1 MTIRTRFA
9 PSPTGYL
16 HVGGLRTALF
26 NYLFARKNNGVFV
39 LRIEDTDQSRFVE
52 GAAEKLMESLR
63 WAGLEYD
70 EGPDRPGDFGPYVQ
84 SQRLELY
91 QKHVQQLI
99 DQDDAYLCFCT
110 SEELEA
116 MREKQ
121 IAAGQPPRYDGTW
134 RDRSPNEVQDML
146 AAGKPYVVRMKMP
159 LEGETSFEDLVRGT
173 VSFQNDL
180 IDDQVIQKSDG
191 FPTYHLANVVDDHY
205 MQISHVIR
213 GEEWLPSVPKHL
225 QLYRYFGWEAPQ
237 MAHLSLLLNKDRS
250 KLSKRQGDVA
260 VEDYRDKGY
269 LPEALVNF
277 VALLG
282 WSPGSE
288 EEFFDLKQLED
299 LFTLER
305 VNKAGAVFDLDKL
318 NWMNGNYI
326 RKMAEEDLVAFL
338 TPFLAEGGADISDEA
353 TTRNII
359 KAVYKGVEK
368 GRDTPRAAA
377 IFLQNE
383 VEITEEAALAYLKD
397 PQAPT
402 VLAAFLEKARE
413 VDTLDDAA
421 FKDIMK
427 SIQKEHGIKGPALW
441 KPVRVAIT
449 GAESGPELPLVI
461 EVFGRDKVIS
471 VVEKVVA
478 RYL

>member
-1 MTIRTRFA
+1 
-9 PSPTGYL
+9 
-16 HVGGLRTALF
+16 
-26 NYLFARKNNGVFV
+26 
-39 LRIEDTDQSRFVE
+39 
-52 GAAEKLMESLR
+52 
-63 WAGLEYD
+63 
-70 EGPDRPGDFGPYVQ
+70 
-84 SQRLELY
+84 
-91 QKHVQQLI
+91 
-99 DQDDAYLCFCT
+99 
-110 SEELEA
+110 
-116 MREKQ
+116 
-121 IAAGQPPRYDGTW
+121 
-134 RDRSPNEVQDML
+134 
-146 AAGKPYVVRMKMP
+146 
-159 LEGETSFEDLVRGT
+159 
-173 VSFQNDL
+173 
-180 IDDQVIQKSDG
+180 
-191 FPTYHLANVVDDHY
+191 
-205 MQISHVIR
+205 IR